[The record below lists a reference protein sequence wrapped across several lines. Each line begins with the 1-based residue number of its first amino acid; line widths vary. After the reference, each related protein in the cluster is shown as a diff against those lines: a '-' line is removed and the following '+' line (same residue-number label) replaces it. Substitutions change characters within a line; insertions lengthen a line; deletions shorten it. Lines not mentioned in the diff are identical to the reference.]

1 MRHVFKKGQAIN
13 LDFRFVFGK
22 YYVTILTMKKE
33 VVKKDTTEQETGEKE
48 SGKKKI
54 NKAEVLRALKFVG
67 FSISAGVIQIGTFE
81 ILYDVIHWL
90 WWPSYLISIVLSVI
104 WNFTF
109 NRKFTFKSANNVPIA
124 MMWTLLYYAAFI
136 PASVFGGKALED
148 GGWNGTL
155 VEVLMMVINFVTE
168 FLWQRFFV
176 FRNSIDTN
184 SKTVE
189 MKLNPQPFESI
200 KAGTKT
206 VEMRVNDEKRKT
218 LKAGDHII
226 FSQRDNEENK
236 IEVVIKKIKKF
247 STFAE
252 LYAAYDKVKLGYK
265 ADEEAKPEDMEQYYS
280 KDEMADGVLAI
291 EVALVEEKNQ
301 NKNEN

>member
-1 MRHVFKKGQAIN
+1 
-13 LDFRFVFGK
+13 
-22 YYVTILTMKKE
+22 MKKE
-33 VVKKDTTEQETGEKE
+33 TIKKEKIKTEVTSKETIKQEVTTKD

-54 NKAEVLRALKFVG
+54 SKAEVFRALKFVG

-81 ILYDVIHWL
+81 ILYDAIHWL

-136 PASVFGGKALED
+136 PASVFGGQALED
-148 GGWNGTL
+148 VGWNGTL
-155 VEVLMMVINFVTE
+155 VEALMMVINFVTE

-189 MKLNPQPFESI
+189 MKLDLQPFESI
-200 KAGTKT
+200 KNGTKT
-206 VEMRVNDEKRKT
+206 VEMRVNDEKRKS
-218 LKAGDHII
+218 LKVGDHII
-226 FSQRDNEENK
+226 FSQREDENNK
-236 IEVVIKKIKKF
+236 IKVVIKKIKKF

-252 LYAAYDKVKLGYK
+252 LYAAYDKTKLGYG
-265 ADEEAKPEDMEQYYS
+265 AEDEAKPEDMEKYYS
-280 KDEMADGVLAI
+280 KEDMADGVLAI
-291 EVALVEEKNQ
+291 EIKLAIEERSEINKNQPQIEEKSN
-301 NKNEN
+301 